1 MARTAK
7 GRIEYKLRNVDFQ
20 VAKLML
26 QRRDRAYYLETLGF
40 RPFAWQKEI
49 ANAKAKRLIING
61 ARQIGKSTI
70 VAMIPAHTARFF
82 PGSLSMIGAPTE
94 NQAVETMRKVMAFI
108 AMDRDYP
115 PLKRNSTEEIELENG
130 SRILVRSANSDTF
143 RGYSM
148 PRVIILD
155 EASRV
160 TDEAYTSGVRPM
172 LTDNPDCELILI
184 STPFG
189 REGFFYE
196 AFTGNNAAWYRA
208 EVRSPYQPVGEGSE
222 MTLEPYM
229 QESEYIA
236 ELAERGIRAWFSPRH
251 MDYDFQLDQL
261 SEMKLQQYLQEY
273 CVNFVEKSGQ
283 VFKYDEIDDAFRAGR
298 NVQLL
303 KGYEPRHIKR
313 VSILESV
320 S

>member
-7 GRIEYKLRNVDFQ
+7 GRINHKLKEIDFDLAWTVRQ
-20 VAKLML
+20 G
-26 QRRDRAYYLETLGF
+26 RDRAFYLYTLGF
-40 RPFAWQKEI
+40 RAFDWQKEI
-49 ANAKAKRLIING
+49 ANLKARRLIING

-70 VAMIPAHTARFF
+70 VSMIPAHTARFY

-94 NQAVETMRKVMAFI
+94 NQAVETMRKVMQFI
-108 AMDRDYP
+108 ALDKDYP
-115 PLKRNSTEEIELENG
+115 ALKRNSTEEIELVNG

-172 LTDNPDCELILI
+172 LTDNPNCELILI
-184 STPFG
+184 STPYG

-196 AFTGNNAAWYRA
+196 AFTNGNKSWYRA
-208 EVRSPYQPVGEGSE
+208 EVRSPFQPVGAGSE
-222 MTLEPYM
+222 MTLEPYLDLKD
-229 QESEYIA
+229 YRA
-236 ELAERGIRAWFSPRH
+236 RLASRGIHAWYSPRH

-261 SEMKLQQYLQEY
+261 SEMKVQQYLQEY
-273 CVNFVEKSGQ
+273 CVEFVEKSGQ
-283 VFKYDEIDDAFRAGR
+283 VFKYDEIEDAFNAGKGIK
-298 NVQLL
+298 LL
-303 KGYEPRHIKR
+303 TGYEPRRIQPVR
-313 VSILESV
+313 ILEDV